1 MKRRTLS
8 VVMSLAMV
16 ATLFTGCGNSQTSST
31 AEQSATSQ
39 TEQSS
44 AASTEESSAVSS
56 AASPTESSAT
66 AETGMEGTDNTA
78 TYSDLELTD
87 AEKEKAK
94 GLTIGVSYCL
104 MSAPAVK
111 VFAQGVEAEAKE
123 LGIEVIELDGEWDA
137 AKQADQVNTFISQK
151 VDGIVLN
158 PCDGTS
164 LVSAAKAGSDA
175 GIPVVTGAMNIDES
189 GYDYIKTFVGPDDA
203 DVGRAA
209 AKSMMEALG
218 EAGGKVAIIEGT
230 AGSSAQVNRTAGFE
244 EVVAGSN
251 IEVVAKNSADY
262 DEATAMSIAEDL
274 LTKYPDLKGVF
285 CHDDTMAS
293 GCVQAMKELGYNGDD
308 VKVVGYGGS
317 AKGASLV
324 EEGYM
329 VATAVQP
336 LVNEGRGCIKALVK
350 AINGEDLSI
359 WYKDEITP
367 LDASN
372 VADYDKSLLW

>member
-1 MKRRTLS
+1 MKKTWI
-8 VVMSLAMV
+8 SLILV
-16 ATLFTGCGNSQTSST
+16 AAL
-31 AEQSATSQ
+31 
-39 TEQSS
+39 
-44 AASTEESSAVSS
+44 AVSML
-56 AASPTESSAT
+56 AGIAM
-66 AETGMEGTDNTA
+66 AETVPTTGV
-78 TYSDLELTD
+78 YSDLELTD
-87 AEKEKAK
+87 AEKEVAK
-94 GLTIGVSYCL
+94 GLTIGISYCL

-111 VFAQGVEAEAKE
+111 VFAQGIEAEAAE
-123 LGIEVIELDGEWDA
+123 LGIEIIELDGEWDA

-164 LVSAAKAGSDA
+164 LVSAAKAAFDA
-175 GIPVVTGAMNIDES
+175 GIPVTTGAMNIDES
-189 GYDYIKTFVGPDDA
+189 GYGYIVTFVGPDDE

-209 AKSMMEALG
+209 GRSMLDALG

-244 EVVAGSN
+244 EVVDGSA
-251 IEVVAKNSADY
+251 IEIVAKISGEY
-262 DEATAMSIAEDL
+262 DEATAMNVAEDL
-274 LTKYPDLKGVF
+274 LTKYPDLAGIF

-293 GCVQAMKELGYNGDD
+293 GAVQAMKELAYTAEDI
-308 VKVVGYGGS
+308 KVVGYGGS
-317 AKGASLV
+317 ATGAKLV
-324 EEGYM
+324 ESGYL

-336 LVNEGRGCIKALVK
+336 LVNEGRGCIRALVK
-350 AINGEDLSI
+350 AIAGEELLL

>member
-1 MKRRTLS
+1 MKRKTIS
-8 VVMSLAMV
+8 VLLSLAMA
-16 ATLFTGCGNSQTSST
+16 ATLFTGCGSSS
-31 AEQSATSQ
+31 SATDQ
-39 TEQSS
+39 GS
-44 AASTEESSAVSS
+44 AAPAETSAAAESSDEEASEPSEASEAAVSS
-56 AASPTESSAT
+56 APEET
-66 AETGMEGTDNTA
+66 ADDTA

-87 AEKEKAK
+87 EEKEAAK

-111 VFAQGVEAEAKE
+111 VFAQGIEAEAEE
-123 LGIEVIELDGEWDA
+123 LGIEIIELDGEWDA
-137 AKQADQVNTFISQK
+137 AKQADQVNTFISKK

-164 LVSAAKAGSDA
+164 LVSAAKAAYDA

-189 GYDYIKTFVGPDDA
+189 GYEYIKTFVGPDDA

-209 AKSMMEALG
+209 GRSMIEALG
-218 EAGGKVAIIEGT
+218 DIGGKVAIIEGT

-244 EVVAGSN
+244 EVVAGTN
-251 IEVVAKNSADY
+251 IEIVAKNSGDY

-274 LTKYPDLKGVF
+274 LTKYPDLAGVF

-293 GCVQAMKELGYNGDD
+293 GCVQAMKELGYTGEDI
-308 VKVVGYGGS
+308 KVVGYGGS
-317 AKGASLV
+317 ATGAALV
-324 EEGYM
+324 EDGYL

-350 AINGEDLSI
+350 SICGEELSI
-359 WYKDEITP
+359 WYKDEIEP
-367 LDASN
+367 LDSSN